1 MTQWREANLPGT
13 LGEVSRVLH
22 VSGDYPDSIDS
33 FKTPVIKTLI
43 ALTRKRFDHDVLSL
57 NRRSPAIASFAAD
70 VLLRLGK
77 PRLHT
82 ASEPFDDGTAMR
94 YDAPPKGLYHAAML
108 RQLGNEIARE
118 IERSERR
125 PDLIVGHKLAIE
137 GIAVRRATDLTG
149 IPYAISIQGDT
160 DTKII
165 DARPDLRNELA
176 RVFHGAAIVFPFAPW
191 ALKRVE
197 NKLGVRQGPVC
208 MLPCPTDLDTPTA
221 PTVGGDGFVSV
232 FHLKNHA
239 RKNLAGMAA
248 AMRLAAEQGAPLAL
262 TIIGGG
268 SPAEVARCEA
278 LADGA
283 DGLTFAGPM
292 GRDALRARM
301 KTATAFVMP
310 SLRESFGL
318 VFIEALFAGLPI
330 IYPAGTAVDGFFD
343 DAPFA
348 IRVDARDPSGIAKA
362 MQHVASEE
370 GPIKAA
376 LAAWQESPAAL
387 RFTRVAIGDAFVAG
401 LKTAV
406 TVNR

>member
-1 MTQWREANLPGT
+1 MPGT
-13 LGEVSRVLH
+13 LGEVSKVLH

-43 ALTRKRFDHDVLSL
+43 ALTRTQFDHDVLSL
-57 NRRSPAIASFAAD
+57 NRRSPAMASFAAD
-70 VLLRLGK
+70 ALIRLGK

-82 ASEPFDDGTAMR
+82 TSEPFEDGAAMR

-108 RQLGNEIARE
+108 RQLGEQIASR
-118 IERSERR
+118 IDQSERK

-137 GIAVRRATDLTG
+137 GIAVRRAADLTG

-165 DARPDLRNELA
+165 DARPDLRGELA
-176 RVFHGAAIVFPFAPW
+176 RVFHGAAMVFPFAPW

-197 NKLGVRQGPVC
+197 GKLGVRQGPVC
-208 MLPCPTDLDTPTA
+208 MLPCPTDLDAPTP

-239 RKNLAGMAA
+239 RKNLSGMAA
-248 AMRLAAEQGAPLAL
+248 AMRLAAKQGAPLAL

-268 SPAEVARCEA
+268 SPAEVAQCEA
-278 LADGA
+278 LANGA
-283 DGLTFAGPM
+283 EGLTFAGPM
-292 GRDALRARM
+292 GRDPLRARM

-330 IYPAGTAVDGFFD
+330 IYPEGTAVDGFFD
-343 DAPFA
+343 GAPFA
-348 IRVDARDPSGIAKA
+348 IRVDAHDPSAIAKA
-362 MQHVASEE
+362 MLHVASEE
-370 GPIKAA
+370 GRIKAA
-376 LAAWQESPAAL
+376 LGAWQESPEAR
-387 RFTRVAIGDAFVAG
+387 RFTREAIGYAFAAG
-401 LKTAV
+401 LKAAG
-406 TVNR
+406 TVGR